1 MLSRY
6 LGISPESVDF
16 DHSDS
21 GKPMLVQNLRD
32 PSSITFNLSHAH
44 GRALIVVSNG
54 QEVGV
59 DLESVRSEVDAEA
72 LSKRYFAHSEH
83 TAIMQAL
90 EEQRAT
96 RFFRYWVAKEAL
108 LKAQGIGLKGLSNC
122 EIFFEGEGV
131 DPDIRACLGVHFTI
145 PLRVRL
151 LRCEKGW
158 EAAVAAQELDQ
169 VTQYNSL
176 SE

>member
-44 GRALIVVSNG
+44 GRALIAVSNG

-59 DLESVRSEVDAEA
+59 DLESVRSEIDAEA

-108 LKAQGIGLKGLSNC
+108 LKAQGIGSRGCPTARSSLRERGSTLT
-122 EIFFEGEGV
+122 FEPAWVSTLPFRSGF
-131 DPDIRACLGVHFTI
+131 ACSVVKKDGRR
-145 PLRVRL
+145 PWPP
-151 LRCEKGW
+151 K
-158 EAAVAAQELDQ
+158 
-169 VTQYNSL
+169 N
-176 SE
+176 